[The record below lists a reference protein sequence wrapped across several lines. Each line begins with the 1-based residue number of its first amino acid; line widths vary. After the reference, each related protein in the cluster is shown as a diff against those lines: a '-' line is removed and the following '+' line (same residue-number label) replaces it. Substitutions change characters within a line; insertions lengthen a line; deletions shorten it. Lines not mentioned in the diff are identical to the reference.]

1 MCAVVEFF
9 FAIIILLTTRE
20 KEKYYYV
27 HIDIKA
33 QQKKSYNKTNGWE
46 IRFSYIEK
54 KKKIFFW

>member
-33 QQKKSYNKTNGWE
+33 QQKNRTTKPMVGKFVFHT
-46 IRFSYIEK
+46 
-54 KKKIFFW
+54 